1 VSPESKTADPARQ
14 TVNPPPDHD
23 TPMTA
28 TYVSVLVLEAA
39 VLALL
44 WLFGHAFS

>member
-1 VSPESKTADPARQ
+1 VSPDSKTADPARR
-14 TVNPPPDHD
+14 TVNPELDHD

-39 VLALL
+39 LLTLL
-44 WLFGHAFS
+44 WVFGRAFS